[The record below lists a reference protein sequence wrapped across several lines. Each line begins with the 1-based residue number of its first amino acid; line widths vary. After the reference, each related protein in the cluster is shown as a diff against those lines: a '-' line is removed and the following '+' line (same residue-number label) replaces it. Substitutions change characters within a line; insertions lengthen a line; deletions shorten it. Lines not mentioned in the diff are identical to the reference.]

1 MSISITIDQAGDFGV
16 DEVRNA
22 ITDSL
27 SRQAK
32 QAVAQRDYYL
42 KQCRAF
48 EEQYG
53 MDSDTFLAAFDAGQL
68 GDDEDFFAWY
78 SMKQIYD
85 SWERRVQI
93 LAGASVRSE

>member
-1 MSISITIDQAGDFGV
+1 
-16 DEVRNA
+16 
-22 ITDSL
+22 
-27 SRQAK
+27 
-32 QAVAQRDYYL
+32 
-42 KQCRAF
+42 
-48 EEQYG
+48 

>member
-1 MSISITIDQAGDFGV
+1 MSVSITIDQKGDFSAA
-16 DEVRNA
+16 EVRDA
-22 ITDSL
+22 IADSL

-42 KQCRAF
+42 KRCRAF

-53 MDSDTFLAAFDAGQL
+53 MDSDKFLADFEAGDL
-68 GDDEDFFAWY
+68 GDDEDFFEWY
-78 SMKQIYD
+78 GMKQIYD

-93 LAGASVRSE
+93 LAGASVGSK